1 MGSMNRRNGTIHIS
15 LQFLLVKFC
24 SIQSAMRA
32 CFLKRYLS
40 NSLLFCAAALSPMIA
55 ADDRGY
61 YHEDGPIADNSDW
74 MATLPDDKRL
84 SELSLPGTHNSLSF
98 YGGDIVQTQSMSLTN
113 QLLSGIRVL
122 DIRVRHFYDKFAIHH
137 GFVFQ
142 NAYFGPDVMAPITAF
157 LAANPTETVLMRLR
171 EEYTA
176 QGNTRS
182 FEKTFQY
189 YKSLYGDFIWTP
201 PADSRSFWSPPPPSP
216 ILDNVRGKIVILQ
229 NFGGGHHGI
238 HYGDLDRQDSYSV
251 SSNWD
256 LYSKWQKVKA
266 HVEKAEHGSRYDI
279 YINYLNASGGSFP
292 YFVASGKSSP
302 QTSAPRLLTGLTTP
316 GWKNSYP
323 DFPRVGCFI
332 GICSI
337 AFEGINNLLA
347 NYIANGH
354 TDFTGIIMADFPGA
368 GLINNVILLNNND

>member
-1 MGSMNRRNGTIHIS
+1 MIHLTLLCLLDKFQR
-15 LQFLLVKFC
+15 LQFAMRVCFSPRYFSKSLLV
-24 SIQSAMRA
+24 
-32 CFLKRYLS
+32 
-40 NSLLFCAAALSPMIA
+40 CAVALSPVIV

-61 YHEDGPIADNSDW
+61 YHGEGPIADNSDW
-74 MATLPDDKRL
+74 MAILPGDKRL
-84 SELSLPGTHNSLSF
+84 SRLSLPGTHNSLSF

-157 LAANPTETVLMRLR
+157 LAANPTETVVMRLR
-171 EEYTA
+171 EEYNA

-182 FEKTFQY
+182 FNQTFQD
-189 YKSLYGDFIWTP
+189 YKNRYGAFIWRPYSNNPT
-201 PADSRSFWSPPPPSP
+201 
-216 ILDNVRGKIVILQ
+216 LDEIRGKIVILQ
-229 NFGGGHHGI
+229 NFSGSRHGI
-238 HYGDLDRQDSYSV
+238 NYGYLDRQDSYSV
-251 SSNWD
+251 STNWD

-266 HVEKAEHGSRYDI
+266 HVEKAEHGRRDI
-279 YINYLNASGGSFP
+279 IYANFLNASGGSFP

-337 AFEGINNLLA
+337 AFEGINNLLS

-354 TDFTGIIMADFPGA
+354 TDFTGIVMADFPGA
-368 GLINNVILLNNND
+368 GLINNVISLNNNDR

>member
-1 MGSMNRRNGTIHIS
+1 M
-15 LQFLLVKFC
+15 LLLAAVT
-24 SIQSAMRA
+24 SSGLLAD
-32 CFLKRYLS
+32 
-40 NSLLFCAAALSPMIA
+40 NS
-55 ADDRGY
+55 GY
-61 YHEDGPIADNSDW
+61 YHGQDIVADNSDW
-74 MATLPDDKRL
+74 MATLSGDRRL
-84 SELSLPGTHNSLSF
+84 STLSLVGTHNSLSF
-98 YGGDIVQTQSMSLTN
+98 YGGDIVQTQSMSLSN
-113 QLLSGIRVL
+113 QLASGIRVV

-157 LAANPTETVLMRLR
+157 LVANPTETVVMRLR

-182 FEKTFQY
+182 FNQTFQD
-189 YKSLYGDFIWTP
+189 YKNRNGAFIRNPYSINPTLNE
-201 PADSRSFWSPPPPSP
+201 
-216 ILDNVRGKIVILQ
+216 IRGKIVILQ
-229 NFGGGHHGI
+229 NFGGSRHGI
-238 HYGDLDRQDSYSV
+238 NYAYLDRQDSYSV

-266 HVEKAEHGSRYDI
+266 HVEKAEHGRRDVI
-279 YINYLNASGGSFP
+279 YMNFLNASGGSFP

-302 QTSAPRLLTGLTTP
+302 QISAPRLLTGLTTP

-323 DFPRVGCFI
+323 DFPREGCFI

-337 AFEGINNLLA
+337 AFDGINNLLS

-354 TDFTGIIMADFPGA
+354 TDFTGIIMADFPGVD
-368 GLINNVILLNNND
+368 LIKNVILLNNSD